1 MLQPPVARGFGDQIR
16 ALLLQSNFVRGGYPT
31 NPEMQRPEFRSA
43 TLTGFSIKD
52 GFPIKLKGSKVL
64 ITTRN
69 REVAIVVDSFIHEPR
84 LLNIE
89 ESWEL
94 LRKRAHQ
101 EKCGTEEFEKI
112 VELGKEMVTHCG
124 GLPLAGV
131 VLGGILSSKHRK
143 NVGQDQGDI
152 QKILA
157 LTYDDLPFQLKPCF
171 LYLNK
176 YREDED
182 IKIWIAEG
190 MVSIE
195 DRIGDDETMMD
206 IAERYLG
213 ELVERCLV
221 FVEQEEVTFFR
232 RFKSCHLRDLM
243 RDMC

>member
-1 MLQPPVARGFGDQIR
+1 MEEIHRGSSSLVRFRQRFEFSGKSSSSGQQIPIKDPHQAPVEEQ
-16 ALLLQSNFVRGGYPT
+16 L
-31 NPEMQRPEFRSA
+31 RSCLVVLDDIWSSDA
-43 TLTGFSIKD
+43 WESIKD

-101 EKCGTEEFEKI
+101 EKCTEEFEKI

-124 GLPLAGV
+124 GLPLAVV
-131 VLGGILSSKHRK
+131 VLGGILSSKHSY
-143 NVGQDQGDI
+143 
-152 QKILA
+152 
-157 LTYDDLPFQLKPCF
+157 T
-171 LYLNK
+171 
-176 YREDED
+176 
-182 IKIWIAEG
+182 EG